1 MKHKVFFLFL
11 FLFLFSFISFAQAD
25 SSSQYSFWMK
35 ERILSVFL
43 DDNLIYQKSFLRPDG
58 YTIDLDEDNN
68 NEFVVIDSIS
78 IGSEFYY
85 TLYIFNTLDS
95 FYLCDSINSGYTK
108 PYETASEDVEGIL
121 FAAANPE
128 YDRFNKLNDTYYSTL
143 NFWKFV
149 EGNVFLVNS
158 EVYDLFI
165 ERNNVIIEIIDN
177 YIGTENLNCEISKE
191 IFGAVAA
198 VYGNYLSAG
207 EDALAIKFLKEYYT
221 CEDIDALAN
230 ELKELVM

>member
-1 MKHKVFFLFL
+1 MKHKVFFL
-11 FLFLFSFISFAQAD
+11 FLFLFSFISFAQTD

-78 IGSEFYY
+78 SRSEFYY

-108 PYETASEDVEGIL
+108 PFESASLDVEGIL
-121 FAAANPE
+121 FAAGNPA
-128 YDRFNKLNDTYYSTL
+128 YDKFSKLNDLNFSTL

-149 EGNVFLVNS
+149 EGNVFLINS
-158 EVYDLFI
+158 EVYDLYI
-165 ERNNVIIEIIDN
+165 DRNNDIIEMISN
-177 YIGTENLNCEISKE
+177 YIGTEKLDCEISKE
-191 IFGAVAA
+191 ILGAVAA
-198 VYGNYLSAG
+198 VFGNYLSAG

-221 CEDIDALAN
+221 CEDIDALPN
-230 ELKELVM
+230 ELKKMVM